1 MDAVQHSRFQ
11 QRVAELRRP
20 GTMTQGLR
28 PMQDR
33 RNDFDVTDSVNVSQ
47 TTTVRDEVKALF
59 AAVYPDYAFDRL
71 WLAFYDFERLF
82 TGRYPGFLGCDTS
95 YHDRQHT
102 LDMTLAMA
110 RLIAGYEQSNELAR
124 SLGAERAELGIIT
137 SLFHDSGYIR
147 HIERDRH
154 FANGAEFTRWH
165 VSRSAMFLAQY
176 LPHIGL
182 GENVLVARQIVH
194 FTGYEID
201 LDQIELDDPRDSFLG
216 HLLGTA
222 DLMAQMADRCYLEKC
237 RDRLYA
243 EFVVGG
249 VAVSDDDGAVEVRY
263 ASAEDLLRK
272 TPGFVVESAF
282 FRLDKVFGKA
292 YRYVEA
298 LFGGRNPYLE
308 WIEHNLAHLRQMVA
322 DNDFGR
328 LRREP
333 PVFVA
338 EQGSLDTLN
347 DLVSEVEHRHQASSG
362 QPSTA

>member
-1 MDAVQHSRFQ
+1 
-11 QRVAELRRP
+11 
-20 GTMTQGLR
+20 
-28 PMQDR
+28 MQDR
-33 RNDFDVTDSVNVSQ
+33 RNNFDVTDTVDVSQ
-47 TTTVRDEVKALF
+47 TTNVRDEVRALF
-59 AAVYPDYAFDRL
+59 ATVYPDYSFDTL

-82 TGRYPGFLGCDTS
+82 SGRFPGFLGCDTS

-110 RLIAGYEQSNELAR
+110 RLIAGYEFAADRTL

-147 HIERDRH
+147 HIERDRN

-165 VSRSAMFLAQY
+165 VSRSAMFLTQY
-176 LPHIGL
+176 LPNIGL
-182 GENVLVARQIVH
+182 GDKVSVTRQIVH

-201 LDQIELDDPRDSFLG
+201 LDQIELEDPRDSFLG

-249 VAVSDDDGAVEVRY
+249 VAFADEDGSRKINY

-272 TPGFVVESAF
+272 TPQFVIESAF
-282 FRLDKVFGKA
+282 VRLDQVFGKA

-298 LFGGRNPYLE
+298 LFDGRNPYFE
-308 WIEHNLAHLRQMVA
+308 WIEHNMAHLERMVA
-322 DNDFGR
+322 AGSFEQ

-333 PVFVA
+333 PVYLA
-338 EQGSLDTLN
+338 EDASLKTLAT
-347 DLVSEVEHRHQASSG
+347 LVSEHEQELQSNA
-362 QPSTA
+362 

>member
-1 MDAVQHSRFQ
+1 MNTVGTSRFQ
-11 QRVAELRRP
+11 QRMSERRRP
-20 GTMTQGLR
+20 GSYEKGLR

-33 RNDFDVTDSVNVSQ
+33 RNDYDVTDTVNVSQ
-47 TTTVRDEVKALF
+47 TSSVREEVRALF
-59 AAVYPDYAFDRL
+59 ADVYPGYAFDRL

-82 TGRYPGFLGCDTS
+82 TGRYPGFLGCDTT

-110 RLIAGYEQSNELAR
+110 RLVSGYEQSSERELT
-124 SLGAERAELGIIT
+124 LGAERAELGIIT

-154 FANGAEFTRWH
+154 FSNGAEFTRWH
-165 VSRSAMFLAQY
+165 VSRSAMFLTQY

-182 GENVLVARQIVH
+182 KDQVAIARQIVH

-201 LDQIELDDPRDSFLG
+201 LDQLELDDPRDSFLG

-249 VAVSDDDGAVEVRY
+249 IAVSEDDGERRVNY
-263 ASAEDLLRK
+263 TSPEDLLRK
-272 TPGFVVESAF
+272 TPGFVMQSAF
-282 FRLDKVFGKA
+282 TRLDNVFDKA
-292 YRYVEA
+292 YRYVEV
-298 LFGGRNPYLE
+298 LFDGHNPYLE
-308 WIEHNLAHLRQMVA
+308 WIEHNLSHLETMVRS
-322 DNDFGR
+322 NDFGQ

-333 PVFVA
+333 PVFLAEDDSAGKLKSLVA
-338 EQGSLDTLN
+338 E
-347 DLVSEVEHRHQASSG
+347 VERRTQNA
-362 QPSTA
+362 

>member
-1 MDAVQHSRFQ
+1 
-11 QRVAELRRP
+11 
-20 GTMTQGLR
+20 
-28 PMQDR
+28 MQDR
-33 RNDFDVTDSVNVSQ
+33 RNHFDVTDSVNVSQ
-47 TTTVRDEVKALF
+47 TGTVRDEVKALF
-59 AAVYPDYAFDRL
+59 SAVFPDYSFDTL

-82 TGRYPGFLGCDTS
+82 SGRYPGFLGCDTS

-110 RLIAGYEQSNELAR
+110 RLITGYEYSTDRKL

-137 SLFHDSGYIR
+137 SLFHDAGYIR
-147 HIERDRH
+147 HIERDRN
-154 FANGAEFTRWH
+154 FTNGAEFTRWH

-182 GENVLVARQIVH
+182 GDQVIVARQIVH

-201 LDQIELDDPRDSFLG
+201 LEQIELDDPRDSFLG

-222 DLMAQMADRCYLEKC
+222 DLVAQMADRCYLEKC

-249 VAVSDDDGAVEVRY
+249 VAVADEGGEQRVNY

-272 TPGFVVESAF
+272 TPEFIIKSAF
-282 FRLDKVFGKA
+282 VRLDQVFGRA

-298 LFGGRNPYLE
+298 LFDGRNPYLE
-308 WIEHNLAHLRQMVA
+308 WIDHNLAHLKRMVET
-322 DNDFGR
+322 DNFEQ

-338 EQGSLDTLN
+338 ERDSLTTLTS
-347 DLVSEVEHRHQASSG
+347 LVDKHELQLNG
-362 QPSTA
+362 TAANRRSAV

>member
-1 MDAVQHSRFQ
+1 
-11 QRVAELRRP
+11 
-20 GTMTQGLR
+20 
-28 PMQDR
+28 MQDR
-33 RNDFDVTDSVNVSQ
+33 RNDYDVTDTVNVSR
-47 TTTVRDEVKALF
+47 TEAVRDEVRGLF
-59 AAVYPDYAFDRL
+59 AAVYPDYSFDTL

-82 TGRYPGFLGCDTS
+82 SGRYPGFLGCDTS

-110 RLIAGYEQSNELAR
+110 RLIAGYEYTAERKL

-147 HIERDRH
+147 HIERDRN
-154 FANGAEFTRWH
+154 FTNGAEFTRWH

-182 GENVLVARQIVH
+182 GDDVTVARQIVH

-201 LDQIELDDPRDSFLG
+201 LEQIELDDPRDSFLG

-249 VAVSDDDGAVEVRY
+249 VAIADDNGTAQVNY

-272 TPGFVVESAF
+272 TPSFIAESAF
-282 FRLDKVFGKA
+282 VRLDKVFGRA

-298 LFGGRNPYLE
+298 LFDGRNPYLE
-308 WIEHNLAHLRQMVA
+308 WIEHNLAHLKRMVQN
-322 DNDFGR
+322 NDFAE

-338 EQGSLDTLN
+338 EAESLTTLAS
-347 DLVSEVEHRHQASSG
+347 LVDAVEHQQPDLADSG
-362 QPSTA
+362 LPNT